1 MRSSRRNSLL
11 SIISMMYRFNS
22 MKRMSSR
29 LLASSLRVSSNSSIS
44 SFGMGSVGSSSL
56 GRWRTFLI
64 CASSEALS
72 ESPLNKSIDELK
84 KQYSITASST
94 PRINTLSHSCATN
107 TFFSPPHGL
116 FNVDVSGHTH
126 RSVQHKHQRRA
137 GYFVITDH
145 LVFGKA
151 LYTEQCLSV
160 AVVVFACEIVCI
172 GCRIYGGI
180 CHVVRFMYLFSYL

>member
-1 MRSSRRNSLL
+1 MRSSRWNSLL

-72 ESPLNKSIDELK
+72 KSPLHKSIDELK
-84 KQYSITASST
+84 KQYRITASSI
-94 PRINTLSHSCATN
+94 PRINTLSRSCATN
-107 TFFSPPHGL
+107 TFTPPHGL
-116 FNVDVSGHTH
+116 FHVDASGHTH
-126 RSVQHKHQRRA
+126 RPFQDKHQPRV
-137 GYFVITDH
+137 GYFAITDR
-145 LVFGKA
+145 LVLDKA

-160 AVVVFACEIVCI
+160 TVVVFACGIVCI
-172 GCRIYGGI
+172 GCRNYGGI